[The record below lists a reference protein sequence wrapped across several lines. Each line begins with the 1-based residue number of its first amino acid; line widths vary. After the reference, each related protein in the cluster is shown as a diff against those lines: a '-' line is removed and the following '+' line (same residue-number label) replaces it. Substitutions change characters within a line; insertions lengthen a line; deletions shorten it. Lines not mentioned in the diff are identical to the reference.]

1 MKFSKAKSEG
11 KANPLRRQAHARLR
25 FVLGILIMFIEV
37 LVSFEHPSAQS
48 HGLQSWIATVV
59 SFQKKQKVPKHWL
72 GWTESGKEMTGKAV
86 SCNLILIV
94 SL

>member
-1 MKFSKAKSEG
+1 MKFSKPKSEG

-48 HGLQSWIATVV
+48 HGLQS
-59 SFQKKQKVPKHWL
+59 
-72 GWTESGKEMTGKAV
+72 
-86 SCNLILIV
+86 
-94 SL
+94 